1 MLKLIANNKNNSYD
15 PLIPG
20 AYLLRAASVGERCNI
35 FAAEDIYNAKDVLLA
50 PKDILISPE
59 LANVIHQ
66 QRLKNPI
73 ENCLRLE
80 HELGAAELEK
90 HFISILQTDD
100 LLTAISEHQDIVPYI
115 KHYLTPYEKF
125 PSLKQKITIMALTMP
140 EVFLRT
146 IYCSWFALL
155 IAKEMKF
162 SERGCVDVFL
172 AALSHDIGM
181 LHLNAYVLEKKPE
194 LSPEDWRHI
203 QEHVSIGAQLL
214 QQMSGM
220 PSEVIEAVYEHHE
233 RCDGTGY
240 PKGKVESELTYAG
253 KIVGLADSLIA
264 IYRNRFQH
272 NQHNQHNQRNW
283 RDVIPVIQMNAQA
296 YFYRHDEI
304 LATIWR
310 RSEMPFKNIIQGDD
324 LPEFVAA
331 LFVENERLNSWFEI
345 LRDSLL
351 SIGFTHG
358 DRRLHALQNIMLHVT
373 TSVKGSGVF
382 SAELDQWLHDVEL
395 NGEDDSYRKIEKA
408 HIQQQEIL
416 FHLQRLNRMLQFYLD
431 SDHFKKIDIK
441 ESLLKT
447 LDRVKRFST

>member
-1 MLKLIANNKNNSYD
+1 MLKLITNNKSSSYD
-15 PLIPG
+15 PLVPD
-20 AYLLRAASVGERCNI
+20 AYILRAVSVGDGCNI
-35 FAAEDIYNAKDVLLA
+35 FAAEDIYNAKDILLA
-50 PKDILISPE
+50 PKDILITPE
-59 LANVIHQ
+59 LANILCQ
-66 QRLKNPI
+66 QRLKRPI
-73 ENCLRLE
+73 ENSLRLE
-80 HELGAAELEK
+80 HELNATELEK

-100 LLTAISEHQDIVPYI
+100 LLSSINEHQDIIPYI
-115 KHYLTPYEKF
+115 RYYLTPYEKF
-125 PSLKQKITIMALTMP
+125 PALKQKITIMALTLP

-181 LHLNAYVLEKKPE
+181 LHLNTYVLDKKSE
-194 LSPEDWRHI
+194 MSPEDWRHI
-203 QEHVSIGAQLL
+203 QEHVFIGAQLL
-214 QQMSGM
+214 KQMPGM
-220 PSEVIEAVYEHHE
+220 SSDVIEAVYEHHE

-272 NQHNQHNQRNW
+272 QQRNW

-310 RSEMPFKNIIQGDD
+310 RSQMPFKNIVQGDD
-324 LPEFVAA
+324 FPEFVSA
-331 LFVENERLNSWFEI
+331 LFIENERLNSWFEI

-382 SAELDQWLHDVEL
+382 SAELEQWLSDVEL
-395 NGEDDSYRKIEKA
+395 NNEEDSYRKIERA

-416 FHLQRLNRMLQFYLD
+416 FHLQRLNRMLQFYLE

-441 ESLLKT
+441 EALLKT